1 MFQCSRSCNGGVQH
15 RTAQCVDDF
24 ANNLSDSNC
33 QPEERIVT
41 QVCNTQSC
49 PKWEVGDW
57 TPVSQVFH
65 ERRSFSLFSGDR
77 MLFILILH
85 LIIYSHNSSFCF
97 HVFFYD
103 YFQLTTS
110 STTHQSQNK
119 IFRATCNDG
128 HDKERDVVSFFN
140 FMSSRRKQT
149 LTLDFSV
156 SSKMSVNVRS
166 KSTNRGQ
173 KFLSENWLFLCQSP
187 LFTCLWIL

>member
-1 MFQCSRSCNGGVQH
+1 MPFI
-15 RTAQCVDDF
+15 F
-24 ANNLSDSNC
+24 
-33 QPEERIVT
+33 P
-41 QVCNTQSC
+41 
-49 PKWEVGDW
+49 
-57 TPVSQVFH
+57 
-65 ERRSFSLFSGDR
+65 FSGDR

-173 KFLSENWLFLCQSP
+173 KFFVRKLAFSVSVAIVHLSMDSLTQIHSH
-187 LFTCLWIL
+187 CLQNPNNRLLRWPKSCHH